1 MVNDVG
7 TRVVRMLRA
16 LAAGALVAAS
26 VAITV
31 VPPAGAV
38 TSVDTEAELR
48 AAFATDAEIVIT
60 SDITLT
66 DCDADDVLRTIAG
79 PVTLVG
85 NGNTI
90 TQTCPDARVLRLSDP
105 ASVLTVTDLVIT
117 GGSLTAAPV
126 GDFFGA
132 GLLSNGDAT
141 LSGVTV
147 TGNTIDATVASAVY
161 GGGVAVAG
169 TLVLEGSTVRG
180 NAAAGPG
187 PTCGGGGAVATTVVV
202 TGSSIVDNIA
212 DCDGSTVTSAFGGGL
227 FAFGDLTLRDSVVSG
242 NAALSRAPGDA
253 LSAGGGIFGNGSA
266 TVSGVRFFDNGAAT
280 LEGEYAGAVGGAL
293 IVTGRLEVQDSDFT
307 ANVVVPSGCSQRCEG
322 FGGAIYAP
330 GSARVTGSTLAEN
343 LVQILVLGPGADALA
358 TGGGVTAGQLEMSGS
373 EVRANEAA
381 APAGLARAAGGG
393 IFVEGGSIAA
403 TTVSGN
409 SVGATEFAAGGGI
422 FHGAAILGVESDRPG
437 KPGTDRPGSG
447 RDRAAAGLGATA
459 PTITTSEVPGLTVTN
474 STVVGNRVDADATIS
489 VGGGIAEETG
499 TDGLSLVYVT
509 LSGNAAR
516 VGANLD
522 EVPGAVEAPGAAPA
536 AVAPS
541 GIEVFGTVLADPI
554 GGGNCGDLEGVASLG
569 YNYSTDVSC
578 PFAADG
584 DVVGGAD
591 PRLGALADNG
601 GPTPTMLP
609 ARTSP
614 LVDAIPVDRCQ
625 PATAA
630 AVTTDQRGVARPQLG
645 GCDIGAVE
653 LVFEPTFTG

>member
-1 MVNDVG
+1 
-7 TRVVRMLRA
+7 
-16 LAAGALVAAS
+16 
-26 VAITV
+26 
-31 VPPAGAV
+31 
-38 TSVDTEAELR
+38 
-48 AAFATDAEIVIT
+48 
-60 SDITLT
+60 
-66 DCDADDVLRTIAG
+66 
-79 PVTLVG
+79 
-85 NGNTI
+85 
-90 TQTCPDARVLRLSDP
+90 
-105 ASVLTVTDLVIT
+105 
-117 GGSLTAAPV
+117 
-126 GDFFGA
+126 
-132 GLLSNGDAT
+132 
-141 LSGVTV
+141 
-147 TGNTIDATVASAVY
+147 
-161 GGGVAVAG
+161 
-169 TLVLEGSTVRG
+169 
-180 NAAAGPG
+180 
-187 PTCGGGGAVATTVVV
+187 
-202 TGSSIVDNIA
+202 
-212 DCDGSTVTSAFGGGL
+212 
-227 FAFGDLTLRDSVVSG
+227 
-242 NAALSRAPGDA
+242 
-253 LSAGGGIFGNGSA
+253 
-266 TVSGVRFFDNGAAT
+266 
-280 LEGEYAGAVGGAL
+280 
-293 IVTGRLEVQDSDFT
+293 
-307 ANVVVPSGCSQRCEG
+307 
-322 FGGAIYAP
+322 
-330 GSARVTGSTLAEN
+330 VTGSTLAEN
-343 LVQILVLGPGADALA
+343 LVQVLVFGPGADALA

-373 EVRANEAA
+373 EVRANAAA

-474 STVVGNRVDADATIS
+474 STVVGNRVDADATIG

-653 LVFEPTFTG
+653 LVVEPTFIG